1 MASSTL
7 SAYQAIFSYPIRSAE
22 TLSYTASWSN
32 LGPLTTVFTPPASC
46 NTPLATNLF
55 IQGRTTWA
63 HDCGWTRTA
72 DLPRSDCYPSYTAPD
87 PSAIAGGDNFWLPG
101 EQKFYYSPGY
111 SCPSGWQTA
120 TTLTTP
126 APATVGIWDE
136 AQRPLG
142 LLDATGT
149 QIFCCPSAWTLGG
162 LVQCYSRLEISTT
175 IEICREQTR
184 SSNQTNRPPTTSAS
198 TSTTMVAYTT
208 PAILLYHESA
218 QSPEGISDSARIA
231 IGVVVPVVVLLAA
244 IIGIVFWLRRRKR
257 KQQLDRGGSG
267 KSFAATIKEQDD
279 DQQHAAP
286 NNGKNESNNHPAL
299 LKPELDGSDASRR
312 LLGQTKPEL
321 AGSYP
326 PFRPAAETSELADTS
341 IETAPLR
348 VGRPHDP

>member
-1 MASSTL
+1 
-7 SAYQAIFSYPIRSAE
+7 
-22 TLSYTASWSN
+22 
-32 LGPLTTVFTPPASC
+32 
-46 NTPLATNLF
+46 
-55 IQGRTTWA
+55 
-63 HDCGWTRTA
+63 
-72 DLPRSDCYPSYTAPD
+72 
-87 PSAIAGGDNFWLPG
+87 
-101 EQKFYYSPGY
+101 
-111 SCPSGWQTA
+111 
-120 TTLTTP
+120 
-126 APATVGIWDE
+126 
-136 AQRPLG
+136 
-142 LLDATGT
+142 
-149 QIFCCPSAWTLGG
+149 
-162 LVQCYSRLEISTT
+162 
-175 IEICREQTR
+175 
-184 SSNQTNRPPTTSAS
+184 
-198 TSTTMVAYTT
+198 MVAYTT